1 MPRTGPGAPTPPPER
16 GRGRLRRAAAGPGGV
31 ALALLAALAL
41 AAAPAPARAAAPGDS
56 LLRAYDGRTLG
67 RYTFSGNR
75 VTKDYVI
82 ARELELR
89 PGRPLAADSLT
100 ADVVRLE
107 NLSIFS
113 SIRPVFTAGDS
124 AVDLDLVIKE
134 MPPLVPYP
142 AVSYNEIDGWS
153 VGLGVASLNLLG
165 RAISLSGSALP
176 IGTTQVRAK
185 FSYPWISGN
194 HFGLAASYA
203 SLDRYDALNGFRE
216 GSDQITPQ
224 VSTYL
229 GRHGRLRGIFDYL
242 GMTSDTDGKTLSPD
256 NRDDLVR
263 LGFALGY
270 DSRDSYRRPTRGWQN
285 EVQVL
290 RTGGFL
296 PGDGDFWSGDL
307 DLRYYQQGFARH
319 TLRAGALL
327 SLQSGT
333 VGEDIPVYL
342 QYRMGGA
349 NSIRGYDPLALG
361 QELYGKN
368 QYILTFEYGFPVRP
382 IREYRVF
389 KWTIS
394 LGLDVAA
401 FLDHGL
407 AWSEAE
413 EISLKRSRTG
423 IGAGFRLLVPGMEQF
438 RFDFAVGEGGE
449 FQFHF
454 ASGAKMPAQRNRIR

>member
-1 MPRTGPGAPTPPPER
+1 M
-16 GRGRLRRAAAGPGGV
+16 LRRAAA
-31 ALALLAALAL
+31 ALASPALATLLAL
-41 AAAPAPARAAAPGDS
+41 AVLPAPAPAAEAGDS
-56 LLRAYDGRTLG
+56 LLHAHEGRPLG

-75 VTKDYVI
+75 ITKDYVI

-89 PGRPLAADSLT
+89 PGRPLAADSLEEDL
-100 ADVVRLE
+100 ARLD

-113 SIRPVFTAGDS
+113 SVRPVFTARGDS
-124 AVDLDLVIKE
+124 SDLDLVIKE
-134 MPPLVPYP
+134 MPALVPYP
-142 AVSYNEIDGWS
+142 AISYNEIDGWS
-153 VGLGVASLNLLG
+153 AGLGVASLNLLG
-165 RAISLSGSALP
+165 RGISLSASVLP
-176 IGTTQVRAK
+176 VGTWQGKVK
-185 FSYPWISGN
+185 FSYPWIAGN
-194 HFGLAASYA
+194 HFGLAATYA
-203 SLDRYDALNGFRE
+203 NLDRLDELNGFRE
-216 GSDQITPQ
+216 KSNEFTPQ
-224 VSTYL
+224 VSTYF
-229 GRHGRLRGIFDYL
+229 GRHGRLRGFLDYL
-242 GMTSDTDGKTLSPD
+242 GMSSDVDGKTLSSD
-256 NRDDLVR
+256 NHDDLVR
-263 LGFALGY
+263 LGVAAGY
-270 DSRDSYRRPTRGWQN
+270 DSRDSYRRPVCGWQN

-307 DLRYYQQGFARH
+307 DLRLYQPGFRRH

-349 NSIRGYDPLALG
+349 NSIRGYDPIELG
-361 QELYGKN
+361 TQLYGKN
-368 QYILTFEYGFPVRP
+368 QYIFTFEYGFPVRP
-382 IREYRVF
+382 IREYRLF

-407 AWSEAE
+407 AWNEAE

-449 FQFHF
+449 LQFHF

>member
-1 MPRTGPGAPTPPPER
+1 MLPGAAV
-16 GRGRLRRAAAGPGGV
+16 RLG
-31 ALALLAALAL
+31 LAALAAAAAL
-41 AAAPAPARAAAPGDS
+41 AALGDLEPPPARADEPSDS

-89 PGRPLAADSLT
+89 PGRPLAADSLA

-165 RAISLSGSALP
+165 RAISLSGSTLP
-176 IGTTQVRAK
+176 VGTNQVRAK

-194 HFGLAASYA
+194 HFGLAISYA
-203 SLDRYDALNGFRE
+203 SLDRRDELNDFRE
-216 GSDQITPQ
+216 RSDQLTPQ
-224 VSTYL
+224 VSTYV
-229 GRHGRLRGIFDYL
+229 GRYGRLRGIFDYL
-242 GMTSDTDGKTLSPD
+242 GMTSDVDGKTLSPD
-256 NRDDLVR
+256 NRDDLFR
-263 LGFALGY
+263 LGCALGY

-307 DLRYYQQGFARH
+307 DLRLYQPGFRRH

-349 NSIRGYDPLALG
+349 NSIRGYDPLTLG
-361 QELYGKN
+361 RELYGKN
-368 QYILTFEYGFPVRP
+368 QYIFTFEYGFPVRR
-382 IREYRVF
+382 IREIRLF

-407 AWSEAE
+407 AWNETE
-413 EISLKRSRTG
+413 EISLQRSRTG

-438 RFDFAVGEGGE
+438 RFDFALGEGGE
-449 FQFHF
+449 LQFHF

>member
-1 MPRTGPGAPTPPPER
+1 M
-16 GRGRLRRAAAGPGGV
+16 LRRAAA
-31 ALALLAALAL
+31 ALASPALATLLAL
-41 AAAPAPARAAAPGDS
+41 AVLPAPAPAAEAGDS
-56 LLRAYDGRTLG
+56 LLHAHEGRPLG

-75 VTKDYVI
+75 ITKDYVI

-89 PGRPLAADSLT
+89 PGRPLAADSLEEDL
-100 ADVVRLE
+100 ARLD

-113 SIRPVFTAGDS
+113 SVRPVFTERGDS
-124 AVDLDLVIKE
+124 SDLDLVIKE
-134 MPPLVPYP
+134 MPALVPYP

-165 RAISLSGSALP
+165 RGINLSASVLP
-176 IGTTQVRAK
+176 IGTWQGKVK
-185 FSYPWISGN
+185 FSYPWIAGN
-194 HFGLAASYA
+194 HFGLAATYA
-203 SLDRYDALNGFRE
+203 NLNRLDELNGFRE
-216 GSDQITPQ
+216 KSNEITPQ

-229 GRHGRLRGIFDYL
+229 GRRGRLRGFLDYL
-242 GMTSDTDGKTLSPD
+242 GMSSDVDGKTLSSD
-256 NRDDLVR
+256 NHDDLVR
-263 LGFALGY
+263 LGVAVGY
-270 DSRDSYRRPTRGWQN
+270 DSRDSYRRPVRGWQN

-307 DLRYYQQGFARH
+307 DLRLYQPGFRRH

-333 VGEDIPVYL
+333 VGQDIPGYL
-342 QYRMGGA
+342 QYHLGGA
-349 NSIRGYDPLALG
+349 NSIRGYDPIELG
-361 QELYGKN
+361 TQLYGKN
-368 QYILTFEYGFPVRP
+368 QYIFTFEYGFPVRP
-382 IREYRVF
+382 IREYRLF

-407 AWSEAE
+407 AWNEAE

-438 RFDFAVGEGGE
+438 RFDFGVGEGGE
-449 FQFHF
+449 LQFHF